1 MCDYSLDLV
10 ASRPAKVGDELV
22 TTQFKNSIT
31 RGFAAI
37 GEPNV
42 AVCLLPGTEVAF
54 EKEVKYERFFAPFP
68 IMKFG
73 RLEKKVAQFRQ
84 INVAARASRC
94 AVEFPDG
101 ETVLLTQLCEGQ
113 HATVL
118 QLPASRPVNAAEGQ
132 KRDSLVN
139 QSGAHYRACLAV
151 PLVGEGAHRERGAVV
166 HHAQSKE
173 RRPTGPSLPPFGH
186 GDQAFALRPQ
196 ARPFRRCVSVGARSS
211 PATSKASPLSCSG
224 AGRSVVRSWLLKTA

>member
-22 TTQFKNSIT
+22 TTMFQNSMT

-54 EKEVKYERFFAPFP
+54 EQEVSYERFFAFLPHT
-68 IMKFG
+68 KLG
-73 RLEKKVAQFRQ
+73 KKVARFRQ
-84 INVAARASRC
+84 INVDKPRVHHDAL
-94 AVEFPDG
+94 EFPDG
-101 ETVLLTQLCEGQ
+101 ETVLLTRLCEGQ

-118 QLPASRPVNAAEGQ
+118 QLPASPRPVNAAEGQ

-139 QSGAHYRACLAV
+139 
-151 PLVGEGAHRERGAVV
+151 
-166 HHAQSKE
+166 
-173 RRPTGPSLPPFGH
+173 
-186 GDQAFALRPQ
+186 
-196 ARPFRRCVSVGARSS
+196 
-211 PATSKASPLSCSG
+211 
-224 AGRSVVRSWLLKTA
+224 